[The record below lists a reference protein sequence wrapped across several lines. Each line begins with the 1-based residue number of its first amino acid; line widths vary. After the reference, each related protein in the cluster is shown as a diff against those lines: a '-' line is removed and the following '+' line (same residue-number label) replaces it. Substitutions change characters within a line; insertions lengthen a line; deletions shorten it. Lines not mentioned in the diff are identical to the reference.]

1 MKKWLFLTSLVVL
14 CLPLAAF
21 AQAANE
27 EVPKFEI
34 SGGYS
39 FVNSGG
45 DTAHG
50 FNASFAGNVTRRIG
64 IVGEFNRYTESE
76 TVNVPN
82 LPAFTGGI
90 TGLLPLPPLPT
101 LGPVNIKG
109 SLSTFLF
116 GPRLTLI
123 RGRAEPFVHGLLG
136 VARFSSD
143 VSSPVI
149 TGSGDDNAF
158 AFALGGGVDVK
169 VHKNF
174 AIRLAQLDYLGA
186 RGNGGKFNSFR
197 YSAGVVLRLG
207 NR

>member
-1 MKKWLFLTSLVVL
+1 VKKLLFIASLVVL
-14 CLPLAAF
+14 CLPLAAL

-27 EVPKFEI
+27 EAPKFEI

-39 FVNSGG
+39 FVNGGG

-64 IVGEFNRYTESE
+64 VVGEFNRYTESE
-76 TVNVPN
+76 TISVPS
-82 LPAFTGGI
+82 LGTI
-90 TGLLPLPPLPT
+90 TIDPSLQIPPLPA
-101 LGPVNIKG
+101 LGPLTVKS

-123 RGRAEPFVHGLLG
+123 RRKAEPFVHGLLG
-136 VARFSSD
+136 VARSSFDFSGSG
-143 VSSPVI
+143 I
-149 TGSGDDNAF
+149 TGSGDNNAF

-174 AIRLAQLDYLGA
+174 AIRVGQLDYLGV
-186 RGNGGKFNSFR
+186 RGGGGTLNSFR
-197 YSAGVVLRLG
+197 YSAGVVIRVG
-207 NR
+207 ARQ